1 MRRLNKAISQ
11 GQAVYRH
18 CDSIKSSGWE
28 PDVVISH
35 VGFGNGLFLKDLFT
49 NSYRIGLV
57 EWFYNA
63 YGSDV
68 DYLPPKKVSEDHKL
82 CLRIWNS
89 ETLLECSTLDK
100 IVTPTQWQR
109 DQFPFFLRDH
119 IEVIHEG
126 IDTEIDFSTLKSHPF
141 TNP

>member
-35 VGFGNGLFLKDLFT
+35 VGFGNGLFLKDLFP
-49 NSYRIGLV
+49 NAYRIGLV

-68 DYLPPKKVSEDHKL
+68 DYLPPGTVSEDHKL
-82 CLRIWNS
+82 CLRTWNA
-89 ETLLECSTLDK
+89 ETLLECSSLDR
-100 IVTPTQWQR
+100 IVAPTKWQR
-109 DQFPFFLRDH
+109 DQFLLRDH
-119 IEVIHEG
+119 IDVIHEVL
-126 IDTEIDFSTLKSHPF
+126 IQELMSLL
-141 TNP
+141 